1 MAIAKKDKISF
12 FQLEFQPFE
21 RIPFERHM
29 VSQKK
34 KKKNV
39 WTSMPQTITMISW
52 PY

>member
-34 KKKNV
+34 KKKKCMDIHAPNH
-39 WTSMPQTITMISW
+39 
-52 PY
+52 YND